1 MNNIVLA
8 VLQGVVVMAV
18 APFFSGLGRV
28 IRAKMH
34 NRRGPSIMQDY
45 RDLAKLFARPESQ
58 SEDASFALRIMP
70 PLFFAVAFMLAMGL
84 PLFTAQ
90 SPIPVFGDAIT
101 IMYSLALAR
110 FFFALCGVDSSNAY
124 AGIGG
129 VRELLMSVLI
139 EPSMLLALFAAAL
152 VCGSTDIATMGQ
164 HIMTG
169 AIDAPVAVILAGIA
183 FAIACYMTPTAKKAG
198 MKALII
204 THIGALGLYLGAAI
218 VFAHTGTF
226 AITAIA
232 GLDAKLKAIVLLLVL
247 FAAWAKSAQVPMYMW
262 LPSAMEAP
270 TPVSAYLHGASMV
283 KVGVCVFARAL
294 VSAGEIPEI
303 VGWVAIIDAMVTMLF
318 GFLMYLPQKDM
329 KRLLAFSTIAQLSYV
344 FFGLGLSVF
353 GSQLAFDGA
362 VCHIFNHA
370 FAKTLFFLIAGSF
383 SFTLG
388 TRMLPKLRGIVKKYP
403 ISGVGFGVATLAIA
417 GVPPMNTFFSK
428 FQIIAGGFSV
438 GAGNV
443 AILVLVCIMV
453 AETVATFAWFLKWM
467 GYCLPG
473 EPSDEVAAGAPLP
486 HAMAFVFI
494 VLIIM
499 VIVSGPL
506 SASWIG

>member
-1 MNNIVLA
+1 MVAIAVPMLGSLLIVML
-8 VLQGVVVMAV
+8 
-18 APFFSGLGRV
+18 PR
-28 IRAKMH
+28 
-34 NRRGPSIMQDY
+34 PY
-45 RDLAKLFARPESQ
+45 AKLICAFAGGIATV
-58 SEDASFALRIMP
+58 ASVGLAATFAGNGMN
-70 PLFFAVAFMLAMGL
+70 AVDVTWASMGQTL
-84 PLFTAQ
+84 VMGF
-90 SPIPVFGDAIT
+90 IFD
-101 IMYSLALAR
+101 R
-110 FFFALCGVDSSNAY
+110 
-124 AGIGG
+124 
-129 VRELLMSVLI
+129 MST
-139 EPSMLLALFAAAL
+139 LLAPAFVAIGLL
-152 VCGSTDIATMGQ
+152 VVIYSFPYMSDKNKE
-164 HIMTG
+164 HP
-169 AIDAPVAVILAGIA
+169 DAPRRRFYVYFSTFIGAMAGLAYSSTIVGQLVFFEITGVCSWGL
-183 FAIACYMTPTAKKAG
+183 ISYYMSPTAKKAG

-403 ISGVGFGVATLAIA
+403 ISGVGFGVAALAIA

-486 HAMAFVFI
+486 RAMAFVFI

>member
-1 MNNIVLA
+1 M
-8 VLQGVVVMAV
+8 
-18 APFFSGLGRV
+18 
-28 IRAKMH
+28 
-34 NRRGPSIMQDY
+34 
-45 RDLAKLFARPESQ
+45 
-58 SEDASFALRIMP
+58 SFAVSLSLLGLVAIAAPMVASVLVA
-70 PLFFAVAFMLAMGL
+70 LFPRPYAKWFSVLGAAVS
-84 PLFTAQ
+84 T
-90 SPIPVFGDAIT
+90 VCT
-101 IMYSLALAR
+101 IALAAN
-110 FFFALCGVDSSNAY
+110 FAGAGMPDTQVPLISFGQTLVMGFTFDRMSTLLAP
-124 AGIGG
+124 AFVGIGLL
-129 VRELLMSVLI
+129 VVIYSIPYMSENNREHPDTPRRRFYAYLATFIGAMAGLVYSSTLLGQ
-139 EPSMLLALFAAAL
+139 L
-152 VCGSTDIATMGQ
+152 VFFEI
-164 HIMTG
+164 TG
-169 AIDAPVAVILAGIA
+169 ACSWGLISY
-183 FAIACYMTPTAKKAG
+183 YMSPTAKKAG

-294 VSAGEIPEI
+294 VSAGEVPEI

-344 FFGLGLSVF
+344 
-353 GSQLAFDGA
+353 
-362 VCHIFNHA
+362 
-370 FAKTLFFLIAGSF
+370 

-403 ISGVGFGVATLAIA
+403 ISGVGFGVAALAIA

-473 EPSDEVAAGAPLP
+473 EPSEEVAAGAPLP
-486 HAMAFVFI
+486 RAMAFVFI

>member
-1 MNNIVLA
+1 MPDTQVPLISFGQTLVMGFTFDRMSTLLA
-8 VLQGVVVMAV
+8 
-18 APFFSGLGRV
+18 P
-28 IRAKMH
+28 
-34 NRRGPSIMQDY
+34 
-45 RDLAKLFARPESQ
+45 
-58 SEDASFALRIMP
+58 
-70 PLFFAVAFMLAMGL
+70 AF
-84 PLFTAQ
+84 
-90 SPIPVFGDAIT
+90 V
-101 IMYSLALAR
+101 
-110 FFFALCGVDSSNAY
+110 
-124 AGIGG
+124 GIGLL
-129 VRELLMSVLI
+129 VVIYSIPYMSENNREHPDAPRRRFYAYLATFIGAMAGLVYSSTLLGQ
-139 EPSMLLALFAAAL
+139 L
-152 VCGSTDIATMGQ
+152 VFFEI
-164 HIMTG
+164 TG
-169 AIDAPVAVILAGIA
+169 ACSWGLISY
-183 FAIACYMTPTAKKAG
+183 YMTPTAKKAG

-247 FAAWAKSAQVPMYMW
+247 FAALAKSAQVPMYMW
-262 LPSAMEAP
+262 LPSAMEARRLFRP
-270 TPVSAYLHGASMV
+270 TCMAPRWLRSACACSRVHSSLP
-283 KVGVCVFARAL
+283 ARSPRSWL
-294 VSAGEIPEI
+294 GRHYRR
-303 VGWVAIIDAMVTMLF
+303 MVTMLF

-403 ISGVGFGVATLAIA
+403 ISGVGFGVAALAIA

-473 EPSDEVAAGAPLP
+473 EPSEEVAAGTPLP
-486 HAMAFVFI
+486 RAMAFVFI

>member
-1 MNNIVLA
+1 MPDTQVPLISFGQTLVMGFTFDRMSTLLA
-8 VLQGVVVMAV
+8 
-18 APFFSGLGRV
+18 P
-28 IRAKMH
+28 
-34 NRRGPSIMQDY
+34 
-45 RDLAKLFARPESQ
+45 
-58 SEDASFALRIMP
+58 
-70 PLFFAVAFMLAMGL
+70 AF
-84 PLFTAQ
+84 
-90 SPIPVFGDAIT
+90 V
-101 IMYSLALAR
+101 
-110 FFFALCGVDSSNAY
+110 
-124 AGIGG
+124 GIGLL
-129 VRELLMSVLI
+129 VVIYSIPYMSENNREHPDAPRRRFYAYLATFIGAMAGLVYSSTLLGQ
-139 EPSMLLALFAAAL
+139 L
-152 VCGSTDIATMGQ
+152 VFFEI
-164 HIMTG
+164 TG
-169 AIDAPVAVILAGIA
+169 ACSWGLISY
-183 FAIACYMTPTAKKAG
+183 YMTPTAKKAG

-204 THIGALGLYLGAAI
+204 THIGALGLYLA
-218 VFAHTGTF
+218 
-226 AITAIA
+226 
-232 GLDAKLKAIVLLLVL
+232 
-247 FAAWAKSAQVPMYMW
+247 P
-262 LPSAMEAP
+262 PSCLP
-270 TPVSAYLHGASMV
+270 TPVPSPLPRLPASTPSSRLSSFCSCCLRPGPSPHRFPCTCGCLRPWRRRRLFRPTCMV
-283 KVGVCVFARAL
+283 LDGQGRCVRVRTCTRL
-294 VSAGEIPEI
+294 CRRDSRDR
-303 VGWVAIIDAMVTMLF
+303 GWVAIIDAMVTMLF

-403 ISGVGFGVATLAIA
+403 VSGVGFGVAALAIA

-473 EPSDEVAAGAPLP
+473 EPSEEVAAGAPLP
-486 HAMAFVFI
+486 RAMAFVFI